1 MAIDVKVDIDKDTDI
16 NELVRFLLLK
26 RKMTIAELA
35 RQMTSLSGIEYS
47 RFNIR
52 AKIERQSLRFNE
64 MVLICEIL
72 WYKFDL
78 KEIV

>member
-72 WYKFDL
+72 WYKLDL